1 MSLNKP
7 VVAIIF
13 VLIIAAAVVFFNRS
27 DAKTAVIIQNRQVL
41 YKINLEAVESE
52 YELLIGG
59 DRGITNTVTIRP
71 GAIGVS
77 HADCPDKICVKTG
90 FIESG
95 ARPIICLPNRLE
107 VKIINESDN
116 NIDVVTG

>member
-1 MSLNKP
+1 
-7 VVAIIF
+7 
-13 VLIIAAAVVFFNRS
+13 LIIAAAVVFFNRS